1 MRMAQRDAHSNALE
15 YVRKKKSN
23 DSNKP
28 PMKKARMDQ
37 SSIEAV
43 TAAQLQLDKDDGE
56 ASDEDALVIDQLEKP
71 GMEDEGINRRRRK
84 EYTSS
89 SLDIDGDDGILAA
102 ALKADSDVKNGTI
115 TIEKWRYLLWEYSMI
130 TIAEGYSEASI

>member
-1 MRMAQRDAHSNALE
+1 
-15 YVRKKKSN
+15 
-23 DSNKP
+23 
-28 PMKKARMDQ
+28 
-37 SSIEAV
+37 
-43 TAAQLQLDKDDGE
+43 
-56 ASDEDALVIDQLEKP
+56 
-71 GMEDEGINRRRRK
+71 MEDEGINRRRRK

-89 SLDIDGDDGILAA
+89 SLDIDGDDGILAT